1 MIAWNEFS
9 RARLRK
15 IMRLAAQQT
24 VDSKSL
30 RRSLRTCLLRV
41 HRYAHGPCLMYQNS
55 DDYGLFFVL
64 GETPHEK
71 YGRIE
76 LNQGLF
82 RIRMLYEPQN

>member
-1 MIAWNEFS
+1 MIVLNDFS
-9 RARLRK
+9 RDRLKK
-15 IMRLAAQQT
+15 IMGLISRRH

-41 HRYAHGPCLMYQNS
+41 HRYAHGPCLMYQNC

-64 GETPHEK
+64 GEAPHKK

-82 RIRMLYEPQN
+82 RIHMLYEPQN